1 MIKKFLKHLNYYI
14 ILAAIFA
21 VGLFLSLVSYPNINL
36 QIIIIF
42 TTIICYVCWG
52 ILHHKISHQLTNKI
66 LIEYILI
73 GLLGISI
80 VFFIFMGG
88 VGI

>member
-1 MIKKFLKHLNYYI
+1 MKKNYLKHINYYLTLI
-14 ILAAIFA
+14 SIFV
-21 VGLFLSLVSYPNINL
+21 VGFVLSLLSYPNLNL
-36 QIIIIF
+36 EILIIIA
-42 TTIICYVCWG
+42 TIIFYVAWG
-52 ILHHKISHQLTNKI
+52 ILHHKLDHQLTNKI

-73 GLLGISI
+73 GLLGLSI